1 MFIFYIVQLKP
12 VNSQDTCDEAF
23 LNSISSE
30 FLTNF
35 LSLFSGELKYLMY
48 VINKV
53 VSATKIPENPSNK
66 IGEFGKSYTGTFIV
80 FRKIEFELN

>member
-1 MFIFYIVQLKP
+1 MLSLLKFQLKLIP
-12 VNSQDTCDEAF
+12 SHNCDKTF
-23 LNSISSE
+23 LNSISNE

-35 LSLFSGELKYLMY
+35 LSLFNGELKYLVY
-48 VINKV
+48 VMNKV
-53 VSATKIPENPSNK
+53 ARATKIPENPSNK

>member
-1 MFIFYIVQLKP
+1 MLIFYIVQLKP

-35 LSLFSGELKYLMY
+35 LSLFKGELKYLLN
-48 VINKV
+48 VINNV
-53 VSATKIPENPSNK
+53 ISAIKIPKKPSNK
-66 IGEFGKSYTGTFIV
+66 IGEFEKSYTGTFMNFKKLSLI
-80 FRKIEFELN
+80 